1 MERVILITIL
11 LVFCIGYAICAWG
24 VPLLDN
30 IFNTIAIFFQL
41 IQGKMAV
48 KITEDSVK
56 ATKLKEALT
65 KDKEEENTR
74 VIGFSLPNFIEE
86 EEEESY
92 EDDE

>member
-11 LVFCIGYAICAWG
+11 LVFFIGYAFCAWG

-30 IFNTIAIFFQL
+30 VFNTIAVFFQL
-41 IQGKMAV
+41 LQGKMAV

-56 ATKLKEALT
+56 ASKIKEAL
-65 KDKEEENTR
+65 KEDGKEESTR
-74 VIGFSLPNFIEE
+74 VIGFSMPNLIEE
-86 EEEESY
+86 EEEYY